1 MRNTL
6 KSKKLSRFFL
16 LVFVGQLFLL
26 TVVSFSM
33 DSCIASFDTEL
44 TSNADFSDELDSEEG
59 DLPLLLEEEL
69 EKEYCSRSEWLL
81 LLAKKKNGFFTYFP
95 LQSLLFHFKNPQ
107 PPEVVS

>member
-1 MRNTL
+1 MRNTF
-6 KSKKLSRFFL
+6 KPNQLSAFFL
-16 LVFVGQLFLL
+16 LVFVSQLFLL

-33 DSCIASFDTEL
+33 DSSIVSFDTEL
-44 TSNADFSDELDSEEG
+44 SSDGDIPDELDSEEG
-59 DLPLLLEEEL
+59 DLPLLIEEEL
-69 EKEYCSRSEWLL
+69 EKEYCSRSEWFL